1 MAKSRISH
9 ADELLTRSEVA
20 AIFGV
25 TAKTVTR
32 WASQGRVPTI
42 RTLGGHRRYRVTD
55 IERVLAIGATHAD
68 EDERAADEPSV
79 R

>member
-1 MAKSRISH
+1 MARARITN
-9 ADELLTRSEVA
+9 ADQLLTRSEVA

-42 RTLGGHRRYRVTD
+42 RTLGGHRRYRATD
-55 IERVLAIGATHAD
+55 IERVLAVGTDRRAD
-68 EDERAADEPSV
+68 SDPAS
-79 R
+79 